1 MSTRA
6 IVYSSD
12 IAVTA
17 LKLKLDGVPWTK
29 QDTQCAC
36 CGKPI
41 ATGDMAVR
49 DKDRFG
55 QKFTDGPSLAAR
67 GSGAVC
73 GACSSIMNAAPMRA
87 TQHAVI
93 TTEGAYSIRK
103 DIHRA
108 WFLLTPPNPPYVA
121 VVSDTKLAHLIW
133 KTPPTLDNNLV
144 IVRLGQRLMRIRR
157 PVLMQ
162 AIKDCQL
169 AADALNAMVA
179 EKKRGRPAESLR
191 HPFVYLG
198 RELDDPRHGVIRS
211 DLERSPLAAPG
222 TPEGEALRRLRQLTT
237 GELWALS
244 TLSKRQVEVPIKPDP
259 IALGKEAA
267 EADSADDES

>member
-1 MSTRA
+1 MKDA

-12 IAVTA
+12 IAIQA
-17 LKLKLDGVPWTK
+17 LKLPLDGAPWTK
-29 QDTQCAC
+29 QDTKCAC
-36 CGKPI
+36 CAKPI
-41 ATGDMAVR
+41 FKGDIAVR

-55 QKFTDGPSLAAR
+55 QTFTDGPNLAAR

-73 GACSSIMNAAPMRA
+73 GACSAIMNAKPLMA

-93 TTEGAYSIRK
+93 TPEGAYSIRK
-103 DIHRA
+103 DINRA

-121 VVSDTKLAHLIW
+121 VVSDTKQAHLIW
-133 KTPPTLDNNLV
+133 KTPPTLDNNLM
-144 IVRLGQRLMRIRR
+144 IVRLGQRLLRIRR
-157 PVLMQ
+157 PILMQ

-179 EKKRGRPAESLR
+179 EKKRGRPAEGLR

-211 DLERSPLAAPG
+211 DLERSPAAAPG
-222 TPEGEALRRLRQLTT
+222 TPVGEALGRLRQLTL

-244 TLSKRQVEVPIKPDP
+244 TLAKKKIEIPTKPDP
-259 IALGKEAA
+259 IDLTKKAA
-267 EADSADDES
+267 EEEAADDES